1 MRDTDRLQLLALL
14 TEIKPLVTQS
24 DRNVQEANA
33 EFITDAELTDFFGT
47 SPNDLDAMTK
57 KQVAL
62 AKRLAGAMREENEKE
77 SAPPTPLVPIMARLE
92 EADQEKRN
100 QLGYSPAVLNPK
112 DPDFIIPTKLTEAP
126 TADATDLWKSFA
138 CKFRKLG
145 KSYTPE
151 VYQTVFALLHK
162 YTARIQASPQ
172 EPDVSLYDSLRT
184 TAAIAACIA
193 REKLSEEEIDAQL
206 NGNNSD
212 RDLCMLLKGDISG
225 IQSFLY
231 QILSDGAA
239 RQLRGRSFYLQLLTE
254 AIAHWVLRQLKL
266 PIVNLLLASGGH
278 FYILAPY
285 TDANEKL
292 AELQRE
298 ISEKLWALHQSDLS
312 FILAGTLVTTG
323 DFKPD
328 EFSKKWG
335 EASIAV
341 NSKKQK
347 KWLEMGHEAMFDK
360 LFKPTP
366 WRLEAEDDEQNDEQ
380 KDSWK
385 FGELGGELRDDL
397 THLIVF
403 EVEEDTSN
411 DQHTWQSTLKA
422 FGWKIELVEKLPDFN
437 KNPPSSSEAEPAII
451 YRLGD
456 ADFSP
461 RTSDNVSV
469 SYDFRLLPQVIARGK
484 GGNVLDYNN
493 LAEASD
499 GVHWLGA
506 LRMDVDNLG
515 LVFRDKLGKNATLSR
530 MATLSE
536 SLRLFFEG
544 YVPKLC
550 EDYNQNRQKGKGQI
564 LELIYAG
571 GDDLFLVGGWSA
583 LPEIAKKIR
592 DEFRCFATGDHVTI
606 SGGIFIEHQKF
617 PLYQFAEKSGD
628 AEHEAKGLKRD
639 NSCQEKDAISF
650 LQKPMAWQDFDK
662 VSEWHQKF
670 VKVVSTNSLPRDI
683 LTRLSQIYSEKEQ
696 WAWRSLYYFHRMQE
710 RYKKPNQLKF
720 LRTLER
726 ALNDKSASF
735 KLKEFIRVVTRWA
748 ALQTRK

>member
-1 MRDTDRLQLLALL
+1 MQDSDRLQLIALL
-14 TEIKPLVTQS
+14 GEIGERLRQNDPSTP
-24 DRNVQEANA
+24 N
-33 EFITDAELTDFFGT
+33 FFGED
-47 SPNDLDAMTK
+47 SNNLDTLTK
-57 KQVAL
+57 KQIVL
-62 AKRLAGAMREENEKE
+62 AKRLAGERDGESQNRDSNLSPLVSVMSSLEKE
-77 SAPPTPLVPIMARLE
+77 PTENRG
-92 EADQEKRN
+92 
-100 QLGYSPAVLNPK
+100 GYAYPPAVL
-112 DPDFIIPTKLTEAP
+112 DPTDRNFIIPTKLTDDLI
-126 TADATDLWKSFA
+126 ADATALWNGFA
-138 CKFRKLG
+138 GELQRINEA
-145 KSYTPE
+145 YTPE

-172 EPDVSLYDSLRT
+172 DPDVSLYDFLRT

-193 REKLSEEEIDAQL
+193 REKLSEADIEAQL
-206 NGNNSD
+206 KGEKPD
-212 RDLCMLLKGDISG
+212 QKLCTLLKGDISG
-225 IQSFLY
+225 IQNFLY

-254 AIAHWVLRQLKL
+254 AIAHWVLRQLDL

-285 TDANEKL
+285 TDASEKL
-292 AELQRE
+292 EELQRE
-298 ISEKLWALHQSDLS
+298 ISEKLWSLHQSDLS
-312 FILAGTLVTTG
+312 FILAGTPVMTG

-328 EFSKKWG
+328 KFSKKWG
-335 EASIAV
+335 DASIAV
-341 NSKKQK
+341 NDRKQK

-366 WRLEAEDDEQNDEQ
+366 WLSEEDDEQ

-385 FGELGGELRDDL
+385 FGELGGKLRDDNKHFL
-397 THLIVF
+397 VF
-403 EVEEDTSN
+403 EVEEDTSD
-411 DQHTWQSTLKA
+411 DQDTWQSALKA
-422 FGWKIELVEKLPDFN
+422 FGWKIGLVEKLPDFD
-437 KNPPSSSEAEPAII
+437 KNRPSSSEAKPAII

-456 ADFSP
+456 AAFSP
-461 RTSDNVSV
+461 RTWDNVSV
-469 SYDFRLLPQVIARGK
+469 SYDFRLLPQVIAHRHDDK
-484 GGNVLDYNN
+484 EAIADYNYIAN
-493 LAEASD
+493 ASD
-499 GVHWLGA
+499 GVNWLGA

-592 DEFRCFATGDHVTI
+592 DEFQKFVTGDHVTL

-617 PLYQFAEKSGD
+617 PLYQFADRSGE
-628 AEHEAKGLKRD
+628 AEHEAKGLQRND
-639 NSCQEKDAISF
+639 GSQEKDAISF
-650 LQKPMAWQDFDK
+650 LQKPMSWQDFDE
-662 VSEWHQKF
+662 VSQWHQKF
-670 VKVVSTNSLPRDI
+670 VNIVTTQNNPLPRDI
-683 LTRLSQIYSEKEQ
+683 LTRLSQIYSDAELKSTR

-726 ALNDKSASF
+726 ALNDTSASF

-748 ALQTRK
+748 ALQTRQTKKED